1 MTCESTHFFS
11 NCFPISVKFPL
22 SCRKNA
28 DVLPHSSH
36 SSYRRSAVSSS
47 MGYGD
52 AKPQNNPFIVFVFAG
67 VKITIR

>member
-36 SSYRRSAVSSS
+36 SSYRRNAVSSS
-47 MGYGD
+47 MDYRD
-52 AKPQNNPFIVFVFAG
+52 AKPQNHFFVVLVFVY
-67 VKITIR
+67 VKITI